1 MFRARE
7 PAGSGVSPPLVS
19 RAGRSD
25 KAQELVPV
33 LGGWGGEEGGL
44 CPGVTCGL
52 GGPPRHCRAMCC
64 WGQGID

>member
-33 LGGWGGEEGGL
+33 LGAWGGEEGGL
-44 CPGVTCGL
+44 CPGGHL
-52 GGPPRHCRAMCC
+52 RAGGSSQAL
-64 WGQGID
+64 